1 MSDQNLYLNQ
11 NTKEEVAFK
20 LMLKIAQTEKIYT
33 KDALLDLYV
42 ECLEAVKGLRASPE
56 VRE

>member
-42 ECLEAVKGLRASPE
+42 ECLEAVKGLRPSPE